1 MEDEKKVKA
10 IKKIIFYINL
20 TRTISLICLVTF
32 IICFP
37 LFIWV
42 DYLKVFKIMGTS
54 VLIYLI
60 STFFNKSLAIV
71 KSQLEK
77 TININN

>member
-10 IKKIIFYINL
+10 IKKIIFYINI
-20 TRTISLICLVTF
+20 TGTISLICLVTF
-32 IICFP
+32 LICFP

-42 DYLKVFKIMGTS
+42 DYVKVFKIMGTS

-60 STFFNKSLAIV
+60 STLFNKSLAIV

-77 TININN
+77 TIQ

>member
-1 MEDEKKVKA
+1 MEDEKKLKA
-10 IKKIIFYINL
+10 IKKIIFYINI
-20 TRTISLICLVTF
+20 TGTISLICLVTF
-32 IICFP
+32 LICFP

-42 DYLKVFKIMGTS
+42 DYVKVFKIMGTS

-77 TININN
+77 TIQ

>member
-10 IKKIIFYINL
+10 IKKIIFYINI
-20 TRTISLICLVTF
+20 TGTISLICLVTF
-32 IICFP
+32 LICFP

-42 DYLKVFKIMGTS
+42 DYVKVFKIMGTS

-71 KSQLEK
+71 KGQLEK

>member
-20 TRTISLICLVTF
+20 TGTISLICLVTF
-32 IICFP
+32 LICFP

-42 DYLKVFKIMGTS
+42 DYVKVFKIMGTS

-60 STFFNKSLAIV
+60 STLFNKSLAIV
-71 KSQLEK
+71 KGQLEK

>member
-10 IKKIIFYINL
+10 IKKIIFYINI
-20 TRTISLICLVTF
+20 TGTISLICLVTF
-32 IICFP
+32 LICFP

-42 DYLKVFKIMGTS
+42 DYVKVFKIMGTS

-71 KSQLEK
+71 MSQLEK
-77 TININN
+77 TIQ

>member
-10 IKKIIFYINL
+10 IKKIIFYINI
-20 TRTISLICLVTF
+20 TGTISLICLVTF
-32 IICFP
+32 LICFP

-42 DYLKVFKIMGTS
+42 DYVKVFKIMGTS

-77 TININN
+77 TIQ

>member
-20 TRTISLICLVTF
+20 TWTISLICLVTF
-32 IICFP
+32 LICFP

-42 DYLKVFKIMGTS
+42 DYVKVFKIMGTS

-60 STFFNKSLAIV
+60 STLFNKSLAVV
-71 KSQLEK
+71 KGQLEK
-77 TININN
+77 NN